1 MKTLPAVFLLAF
13 LFALSPIVSAQ
24 TNDTGLSGSLETSH
38 QTYFYKD
45 PNKAL
50 LLAFFPGLLL
60 HGYGH
65 FYAGDNLMG
74 ATLLTG
80 EIISVVSIGLGA
92 VMQSDPD
99 SFSGGIFGS
108 STSAQSLGKDFIIG
122 GAIAFGAL
130 WIIDMAHAPTA
141 AKEYDDDH
149 GLKPMA
155 FLEDN
160 RPTLALAYRF

>member
-1 MKTLPAVFLLAF
+1 MKTLSILTLLAL
-13 LFALSPIVSAQ
+13 LFAFFPHAFAQ
-24 TNDTGLSGSLETSH
+24 SNDTGLSGSLETNR

-74 ATLLTG
+74 ATLFTG

-99 SFSGGIFGS
+99 SFSGGLLGS
-108 STSAQSLGKDFIIG
+108 STATKSLGKDMIIG

-130 WIIDMAHAPTA
+130 CIIDMAHAPTA

-149 GLKPMA
+149 GLKPIA
-155 FLEDN
+155 FMEGD
-160 RPTLALAYRF
+160 RPTLSLAYRF

>member
-1 MKTLPAVFLLAF
+1 MKTLPALLLLAF
-13 LFALSPIVSAQ
+13 LYAVSPYASAQ
-24 TNDTGLSGSLETSH
+24 SSDTGLSGSLETNH
-38 QTYFYKD
+38 QNYFYKD

-50 LLAFFPGLLL
+50 LLAFFPGLLI

-80 EIISVVSIGLGA
+80 EIISVVSIGLGI

-99 SFSGGIFGS
+99 SFSGDIFGS
-108 STSAQSLGKDFIIG
+108 TTEAKSLGKDFIIG

-141 AKEYDDDH
+141 AKAYNDDH
-149 GLKPMA
+149 GLKPFA
-155 FLEDN
+155 YLEDN